1 MKKSTCISILLS
13 VLVAL
18 TSSCY
23 HLEIPEHGLPKEQKD
38 IYVQMMKVDKDTVS
52 IWNEFSDSLTVFI
65 YPESATVTEIE
76 WTSLDEKIATVDAT
90 GHVYALSVG
99 TTKVVARSPKLNL
112 TDTCV
117 VNVLENVHVDS
128 VTLDQT
134 ETTLYLGST
143 LQLKA
148 TINPGNARVKDVEWS
163 SSDSGVATVNEKGV
177 VTPVT
182 EGTAVITATSVEGGK
197 TATCAVTVSRVIVTG
212 ISLSKTDVTIAPGKA
227 TYLTATIAPANAT
240 IKTVEWS
247 SSNPSVATVAEDGR
261 VEGLALGTAVI
272 TATAVDGGLAA
283 QCTVTVKEASTTRT
297 VTLTF
302 DFSTCPASMS
312 SVKSSIPNGSYA
324 VPADDGNNYDFTL
337 FNGNNKAP
345 QFSANGYL
353 VLNTACYLGTP
364 VIPKGTLTSITFTM
378 GAGNYSGR
386 RASVAS
392 ETHTGAPIADYY
404 DASEEAYHKSIP
416 TEKKGVDHTFT
427 IIDPVCEKPYYLV
440 CAAVGIGVS
449 KVVLTYEVEV
459 QPIELSFD
467 LSTCPASMSAVTS
480 AIPNGSYPILAN
492 DGNYYDFILYNGNAN
507 TVKYST
513 NGYLVLN
520 PAGYMGTPAIP
531 GMALTSLT
539 FTMGAGNYSGR
550 RASVCSETHQGAL
563 SADYY
568 DASEEAYHKS
578 IPTEKKGVD
587 HTFTIIDPVA
597 GKSYYLVC
605 AALGIGVSKVVLKY
619 NPQ

>member
-1 MKKSTCISILLS
+1 MKKSTCIPILLS

-23 HLEIPEHGLPKEQKD
+23 HLEVPQHGLPKEQKD
-38 IYVQMMKVDKDTVS
+38 IYVQMIKVDKDTVN
-52 IWNEFSDSLTVFI
+52 IWNEFSDSLTAFI

-76 WTSLDEKIATVDAT
+76 WTSLDESIATVDT
-90 GHVYALSVG
+90 KGHVYALSVG

-117 VNVLENVHVDS
+117 VNVLENIHVES

-134 ETTLYLGST
+134 ETTLYIGST
-143 LQLKA
+143 LQLTA
-148 TINPGNARVKDVEWS
+148 TVNPGNARIKDLEWS
-163 SSDSGVATVNEKGV
+163 SSNPGAATVNDKGV
-177 VTPVT
+177 VTPVA
-182 EGTAVITATSVEGGK
+182 EGTTVITVTSVEGGK
-197 TATCAVTVSRVIVTG
+197 TATCTVTVSRVIVTG
-212 ISLSKTDVTIAPGKA
+212 ISLNKTDISLSPGKA

-240 IKTVEWS
+240 IKDVEWS
-247 SSNPSVATVAEDGR
+247 SSNPSVATVEDGR
-261 VEGLALGTAVI
+261 VEGIALGTAVI
-272 TATAVDGGLAA
+272 TATAVDGGLTA
-283 QCTVTVKEASTTRT
+283 QCNVTVKEASTTRT

-324 VPADDGNNYDFTL
+324 VLADDGNYYDFTL
-337 FNGNNKAP
+337 YNGNNKAP
-345 QFSANGYL
+345 QYSANGYL

-364 VIPKGTLTSITFTM
+364 VISNGTLTSITFTM

-386 RASVAS
+386 RASVTS
-392 ETHTGAPIADYY
+392 ETHKGALSADYY
-404 DASEEAYHKSIP
+404 DASEEAYHKSIL
-416 TEKKGVDHTFT
+416 TERKGEDHTFT
-427 IIDPVCEKPYYLV
+427 IIDPVTGKSYYLV

-449 KVVLTYEVEV
+449 KVVLTYEVAV
-459 QPIELSFD
+459 QPVELTFN
-467 LSTCPASMSAVTS
+467 LSTCPASMSSVQS
-480 AIPNGSYPILAN
+480 AIPDGTYPILAN
-492 DGNYYDFILYNGNAN
+492 DGKYYDFIMYNGNAN
-507 TVKYST
+507 VLKYSA

-531 GMALTSLT
+531 GMALASLT

-550 RASVCSETHQGAL
+550 RASVTSETHKGAL

-578 IPTEKKGVD
+578 IPTERKGES

-605 AALGIGVSKVVLKY
+605 AAVGIGVSQVVLKY